1 MPVRGN
7 PGEARG
13 LEKEE
18 RLITGVAQ
26 RLSDIFTEPADV
38 DPNTLANLGP
48 LTRLA
53 GRWRAEKGLDVSPKA
68 GGPEHRVFI
77 ENIAFEAIDPQANG
91 PQLFY
96 GLRYH
101 IHITTAEE
109 DITFHDQVGYWLWE
123 PATGLVLQTVALPR
137 GMVALA
143 SGQAA
148 ADADQIIVST
158 GAGTDIA
165 ETTFLQQAFHTTS
178 YRIAITFHGDDSW
191 SYAIDTELAVR
202 GKTGPFSH
210 QDSNTL
216 VRVGPA
222 TPNPWARIIA
232 SRKA

>member
-1 MPVRGN
+1 MEGWLV
-7 PGEARG
+7 PG
-13 LEKEE
+13 
-18 RLITGVAQ
+18 IAQ

-38 DPNTLANLGP
+38 DPDTLANLGP

-53 GRWRAEKGLDVSPKA
+53 GSWRARKGVDISPKSA
-68 GGPEHRVFI
+68 GPEQREFI
-77 ENIAFEAIDPQANG
+77 ENIVFEAIDPQTNG

-137 GMVALA
+137 GLVALA
-143 SGQAA
+143 AGQAR
-148 ADADQIIVST
+148 ADADQIVVSAANT
-158 GAGTDIA
+158 EAGSDIA
-165 ETTFLQQAFHTTS
+165 ETAFLQQAFRTTS

-191 SYAIDTELAVR
+191 SYVIDTELAVR
-202 GKTGPFSH
+202 GKTGSFSH

-216 VRVGPA
+216 ARVGPA
-222 TPNPWARIIA
+222 TPNPWAMIVAR
-232 SRKA
+232 RKA